1 MLRLIEENE
10 DRKLL
15 TPEEEEQLV
24 EEVLSDLPPEEKGE
38 REEWNEQVGWHRK
51 ENIRKRRTPQLE
63 DNNSNHYLSPSGR
76 NQKIRELPEQEGVSS
91 LHHGLRPPDNGPQ
104 TTPSPSTLLIL
115 VALVLVGFITS
126 KVFHKGHKGR
136 TL

>member
-15 TPEEEEQLV
+15 TPEEEEKLV

-51 ENIRKRRTPQLE
+51 ENIRKRTPQLE
-63 DNNSNHYLSPSGR
+63 DNNSNHLSPSGR
-76 NQKIRELPEQEGVSS
+76 NQKIRGLPEQEGVSL
-91 LHHGLRPPDNGPQ
+91 LHHDLRPPDNGIQ
-104 TTPSPSTLLIL
+104 TTPSPSTLLL
-115 VALVLVGFITS
+115 FVALVLVGFIMS